1 MKKIKLNTRGADNWL
16 QEIRPGKYL
25 LHSEYDNIRIIF
37 DNNKIFPT
45 SVDPPDGPMLSIGD
59 KIPEIG
65 TINKI
70 INCHGI
76 YIMTNKFNAEPQEP
90 YELFGI
96 ECGKGWNKLII
107 PILDYIDIY
116 NSGQKEEDKIHIL
129 QIKEKFGGL
138 RIYVSPKPPELSK
151 MIEDAEDQSY
161 KVCEFCGSTE
171 DVKQTSSGWI
181 KTLCKN
187 CREKH

>member
-1 MKKIKLNTRGADNWL
+1 MKKIKLKSRGADNWL
-16 QEIRPGKYL
+16 EEIQEGKYL

-37 DNNKIFPT
+37 NKSKLFPV
-45 SVDPPDGPMLSIGD
+45 SVDPPDGPMINVED

-65 TINKI
+65 IVKKI

-76 YIMTNKFNAEPQEP
+76 YIITDKFNNKEQEP

-96 ECGKGWNKLII
+96 ECGKGWNKLIT

-116 NSGQKEEDKIHIL
+116 NSGQKEENKIQVY

-138 RIYVSPKPPELSK
+138 RIYVSNTTKELDK
-151 MIEDAEDQSY
+151 MIKEAEDQSY
-161 KVCEFCGSTE
+161 KVCEYCGST
-171 DVKQTSSGWI
+171 DNVKQAGKGWI
-181 KTLCKN
+181 KTLCEK
-187 CREKH
+187 CRKG